1 MELDTSTWMMI
12 FFIISLVVAI
22 WKIYAFLPN
31 KQLADDDTT
40 KDSQEELLKVILK
53 VIKKSDGSLTST
65 ELFEKVKSNEGFD
78 TKKFWRFNQNR
89 LNKLLEY
96 YHLQTK
102 TTNSIKDIHMHE
114 LRKAPTQVAVQT
126 SVQDVVQKP
135 TQTLSIITDEED
147 ISFNEYDNNK

>member
-65 ELFEKVKSNEGFD
+65 ELFEKVKSDESFD
-78 TKKFWRFNQNR
+78 EKKFWRFNQNR
-89 LNKLLEY
+89 LNKLLDY

-102 TTNSIKDIHMHE
+102 TTSSIKDIHAS
-114 LRKAPTQVAVQT
+114 L
-126 SVQDVVQKP
+126 
-135 TQTLSIITDEED
+135 
-147 ISFNEYDNNK
+147 

>member
-31 KQLADDDTT
+31 KQLEDDDKT

-53 VIKKSDGSLTST
+53 VIKESDGSLTST
-65 ELFEKVKSNEGFD
+65 QLYNKVKNDSDFD
-78 TKKFWRFNQNR
+78 EKKFWRFNQNR
-89 LNKLLEY
+89 LNKLLDY

-102 TTNSIKDIHMHE
+102 TTSSIKDIHAS
-114 LRKAPTQVAVQT
+114 L
-126 SVQDVVQKP
+126 
-135 TQTLSIITDEED
+135 
-147 ISFNEYDNNK
+147 